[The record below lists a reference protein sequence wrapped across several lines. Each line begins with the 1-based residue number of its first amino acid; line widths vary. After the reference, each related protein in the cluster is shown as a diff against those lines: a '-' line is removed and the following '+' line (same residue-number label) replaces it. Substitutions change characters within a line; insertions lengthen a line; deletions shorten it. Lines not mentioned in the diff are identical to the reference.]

1 VIAEENLASGRVMRL
16 QASMVPIRHLSLALL
31 TGGLLTLAFPGWE
44 ISVLAWVAL
53 APLMLAAGRERG
65 AARAFGLGWVGGTL
79 FFYASSWWLTYSPI
93 HYADFSP
100 LLAYALLLG
109 PTLLCGAFVGLFALV
124 VNVSVRRFGP
134 NAMLAA
140 PLVWVATEW
149 LRYELTGIG
158 WNFIGYSQAF
168 QPALIQCASIGGV
181 YAVSLLL
188 AASSAALAYSALAP
202 SRRAAWRVLAVTLA
216 LIVVNIAYGAV
227 VLRSTDTSSG
237 GLAVVALQPNLPVTM
252 ATDPDSVGGSQ
263 AAYDLAIG
271 TLSRLGTE
279 ELGRDNAPPVP
290 APALVVWPEIP
301 ASYSYDD
308 EPAFQSDL
316 AAFATRRGDYLI
328 VNALGD
334 SGDGHH
340 TNSAML
346 IGPDGRR
353 VSEYA
358 KMRLLPFGEYV
369 PMRSI
374 IPFIDR
380 VPALLYDFAPGHE
393 VRLLDADGARIG
405 IAICFES
412 AFPDVARDER
422 RSGATGFVNMSNDA
436 WFGPT
441 PFPRQSLAHAVMR
454 SVENRTEQLRVT
466 NAGYSARIDS
476 AGRIVD
482 STDLFVAAS
491 RRWSLRVGPPGPESL
506 FTRFGDWLAIA
517 CALATIALVVA
528 PLVRRRRAVIE
539 IE

>member
-1 VIAEENLASGRVMRL
+1 MRL
-16 QASMVPIRHLSLALL
+16 QAGMVPIRHLSLALL
-31 TGGLLTLAFPGWE
+31 SGGLLTLAFPGWE

-65 AARAFGLGWVGGTL
+65 ALRAFGLGLVGGTL

-93 HYADFSP
+93 RYADFPP
-100 LLAYALLLG
+100 LLAYGLLLG

-158 WNFIGYSQAF
+158 WNFLGYSQAF
-168 QPALIQCASIGGV
+168 QPALIQSASIGGV

-202 SRRAAWRVLAVTLA
+202 SRRAAWRVLTATLA
-216 LIVVNIAYGAV
+216 LIVANIAYGAV
-227 VLRSTDTSSG
+227 VLRTSETPPG
-237 GLAVVALQPNLPVTM
+237 GLPVVALQPDLPVTI
-252 ATDPDSVGGSQ
+252 ATDPDSVGGQQ

-271 TLSRLGTE
+271 TLSRLGAE
-279 ELGRDNAPPVP
+279 ELGRDNAPPIP

-301 ASYSYDD
+301 ASYVYDA

-316 AAFATRRGDYLI
+316 AAFAKRRGDYLV
-328 VNALGD
+328 VNAIGLAD
-334 SGDGHH
+334 DGH

-353 VSEYA
+353 TGEYA

-369 PMRSI
+369 PMRRI
-374 IPFIDR
+374 IPFVDR
-380 VPALLYDFAPGHE
+380 VPALVHDFAAGHE
-393 VRLLDADGARIG
+393 ARLLDAGGARIG
-405 IAICFES
+405 VAICFES
-412 AFPDVARDER
+412 AFPDVAREER
-422 RSGATGFVNMSNDA
+422 RAGATGFVNMSNDA

-441 PFPRQSLAHAVMR
+441 PMPRQHLAHAVMR
-454 SVENRTEQLRVT
+454 SVENRTEQVRVT
-466 NAGYSARIDS
+466 NAGYSARIDA
-476 AGRIVD
+476 AGRVVD
-482 STDLFVAAS
+482 STDLFVEAS
-491 RRWSLRVGPPGPESL
+491 RRWSLPAGEPGPESL
-506 FTRFGDWLAIA
+506 YTRFGDWLAVA
-517 CALATIALVVA
+517 CALATLALAVA
-528 PLVRRRRAVIE
+528 PLVRRRTPVIE